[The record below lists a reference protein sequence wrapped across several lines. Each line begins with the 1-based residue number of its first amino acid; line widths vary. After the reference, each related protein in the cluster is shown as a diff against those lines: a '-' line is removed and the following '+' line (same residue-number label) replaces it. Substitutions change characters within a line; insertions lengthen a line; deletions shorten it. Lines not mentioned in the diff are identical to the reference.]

1 MDSIALARENRKF
14 VLSLGGHSHAVVTA
28 AVTLGLQPQC
38 WVGHAMLL
46 ATLALFPIAAAFCG
60 GVY

>member
-38 WVGHAMLL
+38 WVGHAM

>member
-1 MDSIALARENRKF
+1 MDIIALARENRKF

-46 ATLALFPIAAAFCG
+46 ATLALFPIVAAFCG